1 VARLVGGQAGG
12 FWLSL
17 LATALVA
24 VAFQPLRR
32 RVVGLANRLAYG
44 ARAQPYEA
52 LSSFSGRL
60 ARTPSASTLLSAVA
74 AAAGEAVSARA
85 ARAILVVPDGGTQSG
100 SWGLERHEG
109 VNTHAVPVRHAGE
122 VLGRI
127 EVDVPRGLGLRVSDE
142 RLLQALAEQAAVA
155 FRNAATEQQLAA
167 HVAELDRT
175 TRELGRSRARIIHA
189 EDAARRSLEAAVSL
203 QVMPHLLGLPGD
215 IRAAREGLVS
225 RSHPVGLDSLVDR
238 VNQALDELR
247 EISRGVFPAQLE
259 RAGLEPALRSY
270 LARAGL
276 AAGLHV
282 DPSVA
287 ERRFSGRVEAA
298 VYFVCAQAA
307 AAMSAMSSMTLGPA
321 DGALLLQ
328 LTGLDGA
335 RLDEQSVLDRIEAVE
350 GALRRQGDGL
360 VVTLP
365 LEDALAAGAVPS
377 GSVPRR

>member
-1 VARLVGGQAGG
+1 
-12 FWLSL
+12 
-17 LATALVA
+17 
-24 VAFQPLRR
+24 
-32 RVVGLANRLAYG
+32 
-44 ARAQPYEA
+44 
-52 LSSFSGRL
+52 
-60 ARTPSASTLLSAVA
+60 
-74 AAAGEAVSARA
+74 VSARA

-109 VNTHAVPVRHAGE
+109 VHAHAVPVRHAGE